1 MDSFLQEKTPKVH
14 PVAYMDV
21 EGSPG
26 RSRAISAHG
35 AGRNEHQGGS
45 KGQEEISQGISHGM
59 TQGISHGMTQG
70 ISHELTQRINHEIGQ
85 EIRQEIPR
93 EVPQIP
99 REMRQE
105 IRQAMRQENPQ
116 GISPENSQESEQAQK
131 EPGDSQQGST
141 RISLGRPT
149 ESMSRKSFGK
159 GRLPTF
165 NTILAEAPSPGS
177 PASDESSSPRG
188 SSENSPETSSATSV
202 SPSTRRTST
211 SAVSNKSQPP
221 LRCKWRGCREVFT
234 DARKLYDHLCDF
246 HVGRKC
252 NKNLSLA
259 CGWEG
264 CSVVTVKRDHITS
277 HLRVHVPLK
286 PYACGT
292 CGKRFKRPQDLKKH
306 TRTHVAGGHRGHRAG
321 SRGRRMQ
328 DFPLPGIPA
337 PFPPLGRKHSLP
349 APPYANKLPALY
361 NELKRA
367 HVQPVYG
374 VPFASRLDS
383 LPAASL
389 QQAAVPSLPAMGG
402 FSSRQ
407 QLAAASSY
415 FQQVSESM
423 QGLQAQNLPLQNLQ
437 GMQNLAMQNANM
449 QTANIQTANM
459 QNASVNASIQNA
471 GIENTNIQ
479 NANIQ
484 NASIQNA
491 NIQNPNIQNANI
503 QNANIQNPNILL
515 SYNHPVCSQQLPHLQ
530 LPQLHY
536 QPQAAS
542 LPPIALPVIS
552 PQGVTSVAGISP
564 ATASQATSHSQL
576 RLYPA
581 MPSSLHT
588 GASTPAYPQYAFG
601 SPTAR
606 AQGQFHVGTSQ
617 KCSPADLAAQL
628 ACLRLSEAQDN
639 QLEQY
644 KRHSRVVCAINDY
657 LKGLLEKEDTPD
669 NRTGRAPGKNTAA
682 KVLPSFS
689 SSSRNIGS
697 LYPTIKV

>member
-1 MDSFLQEKTPKVH
+1 
-14 PVAYMDV
+14 MDV

-45 KGQEEISQGISHGM
+45 KGQEEISQGISDEM
-59 TQGISHGMTQG
+59 
-70 ISHELTQRINHEIGQ
+70 TQRINHEIGQ

-93 EVPQIP
+93 EIPQIP
-99 REMRQE
+99 REIRQE
-105 IRQAMRQENPQ
+105 MRLEIPQ

-177 PASDESSSPRG
+177 PASDESSSARG
-188 SSENSPETSSATSV
+188 SSENSPETSSATSG

-211 SAVSNKSQPP
+211 STVSNKSQPP

-306 TRTHVAGGHRGHRAG
+306 TRTHAAGGHRGHRAG
-321 SRGRRMQ
+321 SRGRRML
-328 DFPLPGIPA
+328 DFPLSGIPA

-349 APPYANKLPALY
+349 APPYANRLPALY

-383 LPAASL
+383 LPVASP
-389 QQAAVPSLPAMGG
+389 QQAAVPSLPALPTMGG

-423 QGLQAQNLPLQNLQ
+423 QGLQVQNLPLQNLQ

-449 QTANIQTANM
+449 QNANL
-459 QNASVNASIQNA
+459 NASIQNA
-471 GIENTNIQ
+471 GIQNTNIQNTNIQNTNIQ
-479 NANIQ
+479 NA
-484 NASIQNA
+484 
-491 NIQNPNIQNANI
+491 NIQNANI
-503 QNANIQNPNILL
+503 QNANIQNPNIHL

-542 LPPIALPVIS
+542 LPPIALPAIS
-552 PQGVTSVAGISP
+552 GQGVTSVAGISP
-564 ATASQATSHSQL
+564 AAASQATSHSQL

-601 SPTAR
+601 GPAAR

-628 ACLRLSEAQDN
+628 ACLRLSEAKDN
-639 QLEQY
+639 QFEQY
-644 KRHSRVVCAINDY
+644 KRHSRIVCAINDY
-657 LKGLLEKEDTPD
+657 LKGLLEKEDTPE

-697 LYPTIKV
+697 LYPTIKVRGDELEWENIISVGFLCF

>member
-1 MDSFLQEKTPKVH
+1 MDSLLQEKTPKVH

-45 KGQEEISQGISHGM
+45 KGHEEISQGISHGM
-59 TQGISHGMTQG
+59 TQGISHKM
-70 ISHELTQRINHEIGQ
+70 TQRINH

-93 EVPQIP
+93 EIPRGIPQIP

-105 IRQAMRQENPQ
+105 IRQEMRQENPQ

-131 EPGDSQQGST
+131 ELGDSQQGST

-202 SPSTRRTST
+202 SPSMRRTST
-211 SAVSNKSQPP
+211 SAVSNKSQPS

-234 DARKLYDHLCDF
+234 DARELYDHLCDF

-286 PYACGT
+286 PYACET

-306 TRTHVAGGHRGHRAG
+306 TRTHAAGGHRGHRTG

-367 HVQPVYG
+367 HIQPVYG

-383 LPAASL
+383 LPAASP
-389 QQAAVPSLPAMGG
+389 QQVAVPSLPALPAMGG

-437 GMQNLAMQNANM
+437 GMQNLAMQNANVN
-449 QTANIQTANM
+449 ANIP
-459 QNASVNASIQNA
+459 
-471 GIENTNIQ
+471 

-484 NASIQNA
+484 NA
-491 NIQNPNIQNANI
+491 NIQNANI

-536 QPQAAS
+536 QQQAAS
-542 LPPIALPVIS
+542 LPPIALPAIS

-588 GASTPAYPQYAFG
+588 GASTTAYPQYAFG
-601 SPTAR
+601 SPAAR

-617 KCSPADLAAQL
+617 KCGPADLAAQI
-628 ACLRLSEAQDN
+628 ACLRLSEAEDN

-657 LKGLLEKEDTPD
+657 LKGLLEKQDTPE
-669 NRTGRAPGKNTAA
+669 NPTGRAPEKNGAA
-682 KVLPSFS
+682 EVLPSFS
-689 SSSRNIGS
+689 SSSRGIGS

>member
-1 MDSFLQEKTPKVH
+1 MDSLLQEKTPKVH

-45 KGQEEISQGISHGM
+45 KGHEEISQGISHGM
-59 TQGISHGMTQG
+59 TQGISHKM
-70 ISHELTQRINHEIGQ
+70 TQRINH

-93 EVPQIP
+93 EIPRGIPQIP

-105 IRQAMRQENPQ
+105 IRQEVRQEIPQ
-116 GISPENSQESEQAQK
+116 GISPESSQESEQAQK
-131 EPGDSQQGST
+131 ELGDSQQGST

-202 SPSTRRTST
+202 SPSMRRTST

-234 DARKLYDHLCDF
+234 DARELYDHLCDF

-286 PYACGT
+286 PYACET

-306 TRTHVAGGHRGHRAG
+306 TRTHAAGGHRGHRTG

-337 PFPPLGRKHSLP
+337 SFPPLGRKHSLP

-367 HVQPVYG
+367 HIQPVYG

-383 LPAASL
+383 LPAASP
-389 QQAAVPSLPAMGG
+389 QQVAVPSLPALPAMGG

-449 QTANIQTANM
+449 QNANM
-459 QNASVNASIQNA
+459 QNANVNASIQNA
-471 GIENTNIQ
+471 NIPNTNIQ
-479 NANIQ
+479 NANIP
-484 NASIQNA
+484 NA
-491 NIQNPNIQNANI
+491 NIQNPNVH
-503 QNANIQNPNILL
+503 L

-536 QPQAAS
+536 QQQAAS
-542 LPPIALPVIS
+542 LPPIALPAIS

-588 GASTPAYPQYAFG
+588 GASTTAYPQYAFG
-601 SPTAR
+601 SPAAR

-617 KCSPADLAAQL
+617 KCGPADLAAQI
-628 ACLRLSEAQDN
+628 ACLRLSEAEDN

-657 LKGLLEKEDTPD
+657 LKGLLEKQDTPE
-669 NRTGRAPGKNTAA
+669 NPTGRAPEKNGAA
-682 KVLPSFS
+682 EVLPSFS
-689 SSSRNIGS
+689 SSSRGIGS

>member
-1 MDSFLQEKTPKVH
+1 
-14 PVAYMDV
+14 MDV

-45 KGQEEISQGISHGM
+45 KGHEEISQGISHGM
-59 TQGISHGMTQG
+59 TQGISHKM
-70 ISHELTQRINHEIGQ
+70 TQRINHEM
-85 EIRQEIPR
+85 RQEIPR
-93 EVPQIP
+93 ETPQIP

-105 IRQAMRQENPQ
+105 IRQEMRQEIPQ
-116 GISPENSQESEQAQK
+116 GISPEISQESEQAQK
-131 EPGDSQQGST
+131 EPSDSQQGST

-177 PASDESSSPRG
+177 PASDESSGTRG

-202 SPSTRRTST
+202 SPSMRRTST

-234 DARKLYDHLCDF
+234 DARELYDHLCDF

-286 PYACGT
+286 PYACET

-306 TRTHVAGGHRGHRAG
+306 TRTHAAGGHRGHRTG

-367 HVQPVYG
+367 HIQPVYG

-383 LPAASL
+383 LPAASP
-389 QQAAVPSLPAMGG
+389 QQVAVPSLPALPAMGG

-437 GMQNLAMQNANM
+437 GMQSLAMQNANM
-449 QTANIQTANM
+449 QNANM
-459 QNASVNASIQNA
+459 QNANVNASIQNA
-471 GIENTNIQ
+471 NIQNTSIQNASIQNTNIQ

-484 NASIQNA
+484 NQN
-491 NIQNPNIQNANI
+491 IH
-503 QNANIQNPNILL
+503 L

-536 QPQAAS
+536 QQQAAS
-542 LPPIALPVIS
+542 LPPIALPAIS

-588 GASTPAYPQYAFG
+588 GASTTAYPQYAFG
-601 SPTAR
+601 SPSAR

-617 KCSPADLAAQL
+617 KCGPADLAAQI
-628 ACLRLSEAQDN
+628 ACLRLSEAEDN

-644 KRHSRVVCAINDY
+644 KRHSRIVCAINDY
-657 LKGLLEKEDTPD
+657 LKGLLEKQDTPE
-669 NRTGRAPGKNTAA
+669 NRTGRAPEKNGAA

-689 SSSRNIGS
+689 SSSRGIES